1 MNQLLTRGIVLS
13 RTDYGEADRII
24 TMLTPD
30 PDHGKLRLMARGVRK
45 PKSKLAGGIEL
56 FSVSDL
62 SFIRGRGEIGT
73 LVSARLITHYGHIV
87 QDITRVQLGYELIKM
102 LNKATEDQPEP
113 DYFELL
119 EQAFMALDDAALDPT
134 LIRLWFSA
142 QLLRQ
147 AGHSPNL
154 QTTLEGDKLL
164 PDHTYNFDYDAVSF
178 TPHAEGQRN
187 ESVTS
192 HAVVPS
198 RESEALRQTDTGREF
213 DTSHG
218 TTTIGHFTANDIKFL
233 RLAFSGNQPQVLNK
247 IADHETLVAQALP
260 LVQTMLQ
267 TYIRL

>member
-1 MNQLLTRGIVLS
+1 MNQVLTRGIVLS

-30 PDHGKLRLMARGVRK
+30 YGKLRLMARGVRK

-73 LVSARLITHYGHIV
+73 LISTRLIKHYGSIV
-87 QDITRVQLGYELIKM
+87 QHIGRVQLGYELIKM

-113 DYFELL
+113 EYFELL
-119 EQAFMALDDAALDPT
+119 EQAFVALDDAVIDPT
-134 LIRLWFSA
+134 LIRLWFGA

-147 AGHSPNL
+147 AGHRPNL
-154 QTTLEGDKLL
+154 HTTIEGDKLQV
-164 PDHTYNFDYDAVSF
+164 DQTYNFDHDNVSF
-178 TPHAEGQRN
+178 T
-187 ESVTS
+187 S
-192 HAVVPS
+192 HA
-198 RESEALRQTDTGREF
+198 A
-213 DTSHG
+213 
-218 TTTIGHFTANDIKFL
+218 GHFTTNDIKFL
-233 RLAFSGNQPQVLNK
+233 RLAFSGNQPQVLAH
-247 IADHETLVAQALP
+247 ITGSPALTAAALP